1 MPKSKYD
8 PFFSR
13 SMEHRPI
20 AQAFFSQHL
29 PKHIRQLV
37 DLDTLVRV
45 DRTNTNEKLA
55 KRHRDIAYE
64 APMQGEIALLACA
77 EHQSQP
83 DIMMPVR
90 FLHYG
95 ADGITPYLKEHKKIP
110 IVVQFLFYNGEPSPY
125 PYPNTLQAYYG
136 HPEWGSQELALR
148 FYLIDATQISDEEL
162 LKHGHCAPMALLLKH
177 GRDGNFALEIDA
189 YRDVFQKCIAAVGDE
204 YIFTMLNYATE
215 LSNAAAGEK
224 IFKFIEAVLIN
235 KTDIIMSYGQQLRQE
250 GMQQGMQQEKLV
262 IARNLLRK
270 NMDVSFITETTGLDK
285 KTITK
290 LKEDKENKAK
300 KPS

>member
-13 SMEHRPI
+13 SMEHTPI
-20 AQAFFSQHL
+20 AQTFFSQHL
-29 PKHIRQLV
+29 PQHIRHLV
-37 DLDTLVRV
+37 DLDTFVRV
-45 DRTNTNEKLA
+45 DRTNTNQKLEQ
-55 KRHRDIAYE
+55 RRRDIAYE
-64 APMQGEIALLACA
+64 AKMEGKHRILACA
-77 EHQSQP
+77 EHQSEP
-83 DIMMPVR
+83 DRMMLVR
-90 FLHYG
+90 LLHYS
-95 ADGITPYLKEHKKIP
+95 ADGI
-110 IVVQFLFYNGEPSPY
+110 SPY
-125 PYPNTLQAYYG
+125 FEAGKELPILINIVLYHGEVAPYPHKNTLKAYYG
-136 HPEWGSQELALR
+136 YPQWGSDELALR
-148 FYLIDATQISDEEL
+148 FYIVDCTQISDEEL
-162 LKHGHCAPMALLLKH
+162 LKHGHCAPMTLLLKH
-177 GRDGNFALEIDA
+177 GRDGNFELAIEA
-189 YRDVFQKCIAAVGDE
+189 YRDVFQACIAAVGDE
-204 YIFTMLNYATE
+204 YIFTMLNYAAE
-215 LSNAAAGEK
+215 LSNPEAGEK

-250 GMQQGMQQEKLV
+250 GMQQEKLV